1 MMASLF
7 NKVIIIT
14 GANSGIGAATALAFA
29 KAGARL
35 VLAARNLEKLNNV
48 ANECSA
54 KGLPQE
60 KVLVKG
66 CDVTNEENLKGLVG
80 STLEKYGQID
90 VLVNNAGSGRY
101 VNYLETTRDVFDT
114 TFNLNIRAPFFLTK
128 MCTTHLQKTKG
139 CVVNVSS
146 LAGQRTFPIAM
157 VYGMSKAAMDQ
168 FTRTLAIDL
177 AKENVRVNSVNPGVI
192 KSFEFQKRAGMTE
205 QIYNQYIEKQKE
217 LQPLTGAVE
226 PEEVAKV
233 ILFLASDQSSSITGE
248 LIYVDGGRHAVMPL

>member
-1 MMASLF
+1 MASLL
-7 NKVIIIT
+7 NKVVIIT

-29 KAGARL
+29 KTGARL
-35 VLAARNLEKLNNV
+35 VLAARNQERLNDV
-48 ANECSA
+48 ANQCSA

-60 KVLVKG
+60 KVLVKR

-80 STLEKYGQID
+80 SAIDKYGQID
-90 VLVNNAGSGRY
+90 ILVNNAGSAQY
-101 VNYLETTRDVFDT
+101 VNYLETTTEVFDT

-128 MCTTHLQKTKG
+128 LCTTHLKKTKG

-146 LAGQRTFPIAM
+146 LAGQRSFPIAM
-157 VYGMSKAAMDQ
+157 VYGMTKAAMDQ
-168 FTRTLAIDL
+168 FTRTLAVDL
-177 AKENVRVNSVNPGVI
+177 VKDSVRVNSVNPGVI
-192 KSFEFQKRAGMTE
+192 DSLEFQRRAGMTE
-205 QIYNQYIEKQKE
+205 EFYNQYIEKQKE

-248 LIYVDGGRHAVMPL
+248 LIYVDGGRHAIMPL